1 MVIPLRSG
9 RQNHPLGL
17 GESGRRHG
25 WDPPVL
31 RRNPSRR
38 HHRGPA
44 SASSRRGRIPDKQPP
59 QDGDTNARFAPQ
71 CQSFLRPSS
80 IPCLCAPDPELAG
93 CGDGSLLLIM
103 VRLPVRVLPAPP
115 RSPALTPSSPSPRN
129 TLDFS
134 RFGAGVMA
142 RSRSLRETK
151 TVPEADWGPSSLA
164 SEIRFPVRGE
174 GPRPERKCDAARAG
188 FRICQDRSFRRP
200 HGGCP

>member
-59 QDGDTNARFAPQ
+59 QDDDTTARFAPQ

-115 RSPALTPSSPSPRN
+115 RTRSSPSAVRGPVLIPPCIRQRPRVY
-129 TLDFS
+129 
-134 RFGAGVMA
+134 AG
-142 RSRSLRETK
+142 K
-151 TVPEADWGPSSLA
+151 TVGQLSREELV
-164 SEIRFPVRGE
+164 ECMLPV
-174 GPRPERKCDAARAG
+174 
-188 FRICQDRSFRRP
+188 IS
-200 HGGCP
+200 